1 MNQEKIGNFIKEQR
15 NEKGLTQV
23 ELAEKLGV
31 SNRTISKWENGK
43 CLPDYSILKDLCKE
57 LDISINELLSGER
70 LTEKNYREKLEENI
84 VGTIDY
90 NNKKRN
96 KRIKRAIIF
105 IIFIV
110 VIYLLYKAF
119 LLIYFDTRFVPY
131 KDQKTFPYN
140 KNIYTK
146 KIENNGKANN
156 RYNDYSRLRYYIPKE
171 FELVTDKA
179 KSSFVSDHCNVY
191 FKNQTEKEVF
201 DATILICSS
210 NDNNIYNLVD
220 NSLFPWLD
228 VFSTLKKYDIDNEVD
243 LIRYYEKNYDFK
255 SNVFTS
261 SDKIKMNYIAKT
273 YVGMT
278 LPSYDSFY
286 YLENDLNG
294 YLIEYGKEK
303 SVHFAMI
310 TFKDGLY
317 NYDSYL
323 ISFFNKKEQYF
334 HHDNVVEILSSMEV
348 R

>member
-1 MNQEKIGNFIKEQR
+1 MDQEKIGNFIKEQR
-15 NEKGLTQV
+15 NERGLTQA

-96 KRIKRAIIF
+96 KRIKRLIIF
-105 IIFIV
+105 MIFIV
-110 VIYLLYKAF
+110 GLYLLYKAF
-119 LLIYFDTRFVPY
+119 LLVYFDFRVVS
-131 KDQKTFPYN
+131 DNSERTFPYN
-140 KNIYTK
+140 KKIYTK
-146 KIENNGKANN
+146 RIENNGKANN
-156 RYNDYSRLRYYIPKE
+156 RFSDYSRFRYYIPKE

-179 KSSFVSDHCNVY
+179 KSSFVSDHCNAY
-191 FKNQTEKEVF
+191 FKNQTEKDVF
-201 DATILICSS
+201 DAAILVCSS

-228 VFSTLKKYDIDNEVD
+228 VYSTLKKYDIDNEID

-255 SNVFTS
+255 SNIFTS

-273 YVGMT
+273 YVNVA
-278 LPSYDSFY
+278 LPSYNSFY

-294 YLIEYGKEK
+294 FLIESGKERL
-303 SVHFAMI
+303 HHYAMI
-310 TFKDGLY
+310 TFRSGLY
-317 NYDSYL
+317 IFDSYQ
-323 ISFFNKKEQYF
+323 ISFFNNKEQYF
-334 HHDNVVEILSSMEV
+334 NHDNVVEILSGIKVE
-348 R
+348 